1 MPKAAK
7 VARRQVAEGQL
18 IIRPIRASDYD
29 ALYQCAIESGH
40 GFTSLPVDES
50 LLRKRIERA
59 QDAFAKTHIAKPG
72 EEGYLFVMEDTANGE
87 IAGVAGI
94 EAAVGLSEAFYH
106 YHLGKVVHHSPK
118 HNVYNALQTL
128 TLCNDYT
135 GATELCTLFVR
146 EPYRFG
152 RNGRAMSKF
161 RFLFLAQFSQ
171 RFSSRVFAEMRGVS
185 DESGRSP
192 FWAWLEKHFFTM
204 DFPRADYLTGIG
216 DKTFVAE
223 LMPRFPIYVNLLDDS
238 AQKVI
243 GKVHENTV
251 PALKLL
257 QSEGL
262 MFRDYIDIFD
272 AGPTVEGDLKQ
283 LKTVRNSRLMTVVI
297 GQPEVAESYLVC
309 NLSVANYRACH
320 THVTCQGDEVVL
332 HPEVAAALQVEK
344 GQQVR
349 IAPL

>member
-1 MPKAAK
+1 MAKANLETRPH
-7 VARRQVAEGQL
+7 VEPGQL
-18 IIRPIRASDYD
+18 IIRPIHESDYD
-29 ALYQCAIESGH
+29 ALYDCAVESGH
-40 GFTSLPVDES
+40 GFTSLPVDET
-50 LLRKRIERA
+50 LLRKRIARA
-59 QDAFAKTHIAKPG
+59 QEAFAKKNITSPG
-72 EEGYLFVMEDTANGE
+72 EEGYLFVMEDTRDGS

-135 GATELCTLFVR
+135 GATELCTLFLR

-152 RNGRAMSKF
+152 RNGRALSKF
-161 RFLFLAQFSQ
+161 RLLFLAQFSQ
-171 RFSSRVFAEMRGVS
+171 RFSSRVIAEMRGVS
-185 DESGRSP
+185 DENGRSP
-192 FWAWLEKHFFTM
+192 FWAWLERHFFTM

-216 DKTFVAE
+216 DKTVVAE
-223 LMPRFPIYVNLLDDS
+223 LMPRFPIYVNMLDEA

-243 GKVHENTV
+243 GKVHQNTL

-262 MFRDYIDIFD
+262 QFRDYIDIFD

-283 LKTVRNSRLMTVVI
+283 LKTVRNSRLMNVVI
-297 GQPEVAESYLVC
+297 GQPAVSENHLICTLNVADF
-309 NLSVANYRACH
+309 RACQAD
-320 THVTCQGDEVVL
+320 VSCQGDDVVIDSR
-332 HPEVAAALQVEK
+332 VAAALQVEQ
-344 GQQVR
+344 GDRVR

>member
-1 MPKAAK
+1 MAKARQK
-7 VARRQVAEGQL
+7 VRRSAVDGQL
-18 IIRPIRASDYD
+18 VIRPIRESDYD

-40 GFTSLPVDES
+40 GFTSLPVDEG
-50 LLRKRIERA
+50 LLRNRIARA
-59 QDAFAKTHIAKPG
+59 QEAFAKRNLTQPG

-161 RFLFLAQFSQ
+161 RLLFLAQFSQ
-171 RFSSRVFAEMRGVS
+171 RFSARVFAEMRGVS

-223 LMPRFPIYVNLLDDS
+223 LMPRFPIYVNMLDAA
-238 AQKVI
+238 AQAVI

-262 MFRDYIDIFD
+262 RFRDYIDIFD

-283 LKTVRNSRLMTVVI
+283 LKTVRNSRLMRVVI
-297 GQPEVAESYLVC
+297 GQPEVAESYLISNVS
-309 NLSVANYRACH
+309 LADYRACH
-320 THVTCQGDEVVL
+320 AHVTCQGDDVIVSAQ
-332 HPEVAAALQVEK
+332 VADALQLAA
-344 GQQVR
+344 GDQAR

>member
-1 MPKAAK
+1 MPKARCDDWQEITDGRL
-7 VARRQVAEGQL
+7 V
-18 IIRPIRASDYD
+18 IRPIHASDYD
-29 ALYQCAIESGH
+29 ALYQCAVESGH

-50 LLRKRIERA
+50 LLRQRIARA
-59 QDAFAKTHIAKPG
+59 QEAFAKPDITQPG

-87 IAGVAGI
+87 IAGIAAI
-94 EAAVGLSEAFYH
+94 EAAVGLSQAFYH

-152 RNGRAMSKF
+152 KNGRAMSKF
-161 RFLFLAQFSQ
+161 RLLFLAQFSQ
-171 RFSSRVFAEMRGVS
+171 RFSSRIFAEMRGVS
-185 DESGRSP
+185 DENGRSP

-223 LMPRFPIYVNLLDDS
+223 LMPRIPIYVNLLDKP
-238 AQKVI
+238 AQQVI
-243 GKVHENTV
+243 GKVHQDTM

-262 MFRDYIDIFD
+262 RFRDYIDIFD
-272 AGPTVEGDLKQ
+272 AGPTVEGDLQQ
-283 LKTVRNSRLMTVVI
+283 LKTVRNSRLMRVVI
-297 GQPEVAESYLVC
+297 GEPAVAESYLLC
-309 NLSVANYRACH
+309 NLKLAEFRACH
-320 THVTCQGDEVVL
+320 AQVTCSGDNVIVT
-332 HPEVAAALQVEK
+332 PQVAEALQVDAGE
-344 GQQVR
+344 QVR

>member
-1 MPKAAK
+1 MPKAERTMRHQAE
-7 VARRQVAEGQL
+7 EGQL
-18 IIRPIRASDYD
+18 VIRPIRESDYE
-29 ALYQCAIESGH
+29 ALYQCAVESGH
-40 GFTSLPVDES
+40 GFTSLPVDEG
-50 LLRKRIERA
+50 LLRNRIARSQQAFVKEQA
-59 QDAFAKTHIAKPG
+59 QAPG
-72 EEGYLFVMEDTANGE
+72 EDGYLFVMEDTRNGE
-87 IAGVAGI
+87 VAGVAGI

-161 RFLFLAQFSQ
+161 RLLFLAQFSK

-185 DESGRSP
+185 DENGRSP

-223 LMPRFPIYVNLLDDS
+223 LMPRFPIYVNMLDKS
-238 AQKVI
+238 AQDVI
-243 GKVHENTV
+243 GKVHQNTL

-262 MFRDYIDIFD
+262 RFRDYIDIFD
-272 AGPTVEGDLKQ
+272 AGPTVEGDLQQ
-283 LKTVRNSRLMTVVI
+283 LKTVRNSRLMKVVI
-297 GQPEVAESYLVC
+297 GTPDVAEHYLVC
-309 NLSVANYRACH
+309 NLSVTDFRACH
-320 THVTCQGDEVVL
+320 AHVTCQGDDVIL
-332 HPEVAAALQVEK
+332 DPRVASALQVAA
-344 GQQVR
+344 GDQIR

>member
-1 MPKAAK
+1 MAK
-7 VARRQVAEGQL
+7 KQSGERRNVEPGQL
-18 IIRPIRASDYD
+18 VIRPIRESDYA
-29 ALYQCAIESGH
+29 ALYDCAVESGH
-40 GFTSLPVDES
+40 GFTSLPVDEA
-50 LLRKRIERA
+50 LLRTRIARA
-59 QDAFAKTHIAKPG
+59 QEAFSKQDLSSPG
-72 EEGYLFVMEDTANGE
+72 EDGYLFVMEDSNDGS

-135 GATELCTLFVR
+135 GATELCTLFLR

-152 RNGRAMSKF
+152 RNGRALSKF
-161 RFLFLAQFSQ
+161 RLLFLAQFSK

-223 LMPRFPIYVNLLDDS
+223 LMPRFPIYVNMLDKS
-238 AQKVI
+238 AQEVI
-243 GKVHENTV
+243 GKVHQNTL

-262 MFRDYIDIFD
+262 QFRDYIDIFD

-283 LKTVRNSRLMTVVI
+283 LKTVRNSRLMNVVV
-297 GQPEVAESYLVC
+297 GQPEVAESYLLCTLQVEDF
-309 NLSVANYRACH
+309 RACH
-320 THVTCQGDEVVL
+320 ADVSCQGDDVIIDRR
-332 HPEVAAALQVEK
+332 VAEALQVTD
-344 GQQVR
+344 GDSLR

>member
-1 MPKAAK
+1 MPKGQQK
-7 VARRQVAEGQL
+7 VRYQAEDGQL
-18 IIRPIRASDYD
+18 VIRPIRESDYE
-29 ALYQCAIESGH
+29 ALYQCAVESGH
-40 GFTSLPVDES
+40 GFTSLPIDEG
-50 LLRKRIERA
+50 LLRKRINRSEN
-59 QDAFAKTHIAKPG
+59 AFAREQVTTPG
-72 EEGYLFVMEDTANGE
+72 EDGYLFVMEDTSNGE
-87 IAGVAGI
+87 IAGLAGI

-106 YHLGKVVHHSPK
+106 YHLGKVVHHSPQ

-146 EPYRFG
+146 EPYRFA

-161 RFLFLAQFSQ
+161 RLLFLAQFSE

-185 DESGRSP
+185 DDSGRSP

-204 DFPRADYLTGIG
+204 DFPRADFLTGVG
-216 DKTFVAE
+216 EKTFVAE
-223 LMPRFPIYVNLLDDS
+223 LMPRFPIYVNMLDKS
-238 AQKVI
+238 AQDVI
-243 GKVHENTV
+243 GKVHENTL

-262 MFRDYIDIFD
+262 RFRDYIDIFD

-283 LKTVRNSRLMTVVI
+283 LKTVRNSRLMKVVV
-297 GQPEVAESYLVC
+297 GHPEVAEQHLVC
-309 NLSVANYRACH
+309 NLSVVGFRACH
-320 THVTCQGDEVVL
+320 ANVTCQGDDVIL
-332 HPEVAAALQVEK
+332 APQVAEALQVTTGE
-344 GQQVR
+344 QVR

>member
-1 MPKAAK
+1 MAKAAD
-7 VARRQVAEGQL
+7 RERMQVEDGQL
-18 IIRPIRASDYD
+18 IIRPINDDDYD
-29 ALYQCAIESGH
+29 ALYQCAVESGH
-40 GFTSLPVDES
+40 GFTSLPIDES
-50 LLRKRIERA
+50 LLRRRIARA
-59 QDAFAKTHIAKPG
+59 KEAFSKPELASPG
-72 EEGYLFVMEDTANGE
+72 EEGYLFVMEDTATGS

-94 EAAVGLSEAFYH
+94 EAGVGLSEAFYH

-118 HNVYNALQTL
+118 HNVYNALETL

-135 GATELCTLFVR
+135 GATELCTLFLR
-146 EPYRFG
+146 EPYRVA
-152 RNGRAMSKF
+152 RNGRALSKF
-161 RFLFLAQFSQ
+161 RLLFLAQFSK
-171 RFSSRVFAEMRGVS
+171 RFSPRVFAEMRGVS

-223 LMPRFPIYVNLLDDS
+223 LMPRIPIYVNLLDKS
-238 AQKVI
+238 AQDVI
-243 GKVHENTV
+243 GKVHPNTL

-262 MFRDYIDIFD
+262 TFRNYIDIFD

-283 LKTVRNSRLMTVVI
+283 LKTVRSSRLMRVVV
-297 GQPEVAESYLVC
+297 GEPDVAQSHLIC
-309 NLSVANYRACH
+309 NLTVGNFRACQAD
-320 THVTCQGDEVVL
+320 VTCQGDDVIL
-332 HPEVAAALQVEK
+332 SQRVADALQVEC
-344 GQQVR
+344 GDQVR

>member
-1 MPKAAK
+1 MPKAQRTPRMQAS
-7 VARRQVAEGQL
+7 EGQL
-18 IIRPIRASDYD
+18 VIRPIRESDYD
-29 ALYQCAIESGH
+29 ALYQCAVESGH
-40 GFTSLPVDES
+40 GFTSLPVDEG
-50 LLRKRIERA
+50 LLRTRIARA
-59 QDAFAKTHIAKPG
+59 QQAFALPQVTQPG

-94 EAAVGLSEAFYH
+94 EAAVGLSDAFYH

-161 RFLFLAQFSQ
+161 RLLFLAQFSQ
-171 RFSSRVFAEMRGVS
+171 RFSPRVFAEMRGVS
-185 DESGRSP
+185 DENGRSP

-223 LMPRFPIYVNLLDDS
+223 LMPRFPIYVNMLDKS
-238 AQKVI
+238 AQDVI
-243 GKVHENTV
+243 GKVHQNTL

-262 MFRDYIDIFD
+262 RFRDYIDIFD

-283 LKTVRNSRLMTVVI
+283 LKTVRNSRLMRVQVGT
-297 GQPEVAESYLVC
+297 PEVSESYLVC
-309 NLSVANYRACH
+309 NLDVQQFRACH
-320 THVTCQGDEVVL
+320 TQLNCQGDDVIL
-332 HPEVAAALQVEK
+332 DPRVAAALNVQS
-344 GQQVR
+344 GDQVR

>member
-1 MPKAAK
+1 MAKAIHE
-7 VARRQVAEGQL
+7 VQREVIEGQL
-18 IIRPIRASDYD
+18 IIRPIRESDYD

-50 LLRKRIERA
+50 LLRQRIARA
-59 QDAFAKTHIAKPG
+59 QEAFAKVNVTQPG
-72 EEGYLFVMEDTANGE
+72 EDGYLFVMEDTATGE
-87 IAGVAGI
+87 IAGVSAI
-94 EAAVGLSEAFYH
+94 EAAVGLSQAFYH

-161 RFLFLAQFSQ
+161 RLLFLAQFNQ
-171 RFSSRVFAEMRGVS
+171 RFSSRVFAEMRGIS
-185 DESGRSP
+185 DDNGRSP

-223 LMPRFPIYVNLLDDS
+223 LMPRIPIYVNLLDEA

-243 GKVHENTV
+243 GKVHPNTL

-257 QSEGL
+257 QSEGFR
-262 MFRDYIDIFD
+262 FRDYIDIFD

-283 LKTVRNSRLMTVVI
+283 LKTVRNSRLMRVSI
-297 GQPEVAESYLVC
+297 GEPAVAESFILC
-309 NLSVANYRACH
+309 NLSVADFRACH
-320 THVTCQGDEVVL
+320 AHVTCIGDEVIVT
-332 HPEVAAALQVEK
+332 PQVAQALQVDTGE
-344 GQQVR
+344 QVR
-349 IAPL
+349 VAPL